1 MAVDSPISR
10 RRFLEWTGACG
21 AALLAPPLAGAFP
34 RPAGA
39 IDAHGRSVVILWN
52 EAVLQGLR
60 ESKLGPP
67 MAARAL
73 AIVHTCIYDAWAA
86 YDRIAVG
93 TRLGGSLRRPPRE
106 RTLANKNAA
115 MSFAAHRAAVDLFP
129 GSRAS
134 VFEPLMARLGYDPRD
149 ASTNAAAPNGSGTL
163 AAQAV
168 IDFRHRDGS
177 NQLGD
182 EQGGIPGVAYSDTTG
197 FVSANA
203 PMDLTGPFDAAS
215 VRDPNAW
222 QPLRYVDASGV
233 LVTQLFVGAHWQRV
247 VPFAL
252 ASSVQFR
259 SPTGPAR
266 AASPEFRSQAEA
278 LLRISAT
285 LTDEQ
290 KAIAEYWADGPKSE
304 LPPGHWNLFA
314 QVVSARDRHGAGERG
329 LERDAKLFFALTNAI
344 FDAGICAWDN
354 KCAYASV
361 RPITALRYLFQGR
374 PVQAWGGPYQGTKV
388 IAGERWLPYQASTF
402 PTPPFPEYASGHSCF
417 SAAAAEILRL
427 FTGSDAFGNSV
438 TIPAGSS
445 KVEPGAAP
453 PHDVKLT
460 WPTFRAAADE
470 AGLSRRYGGIHFEQG
485 DLDARAAGRAVAR
498 GAWAKA
504 QAYFAPGRD
513 HDRSDDFLH

>member
-1 MAVDSPISR
+1 
-10 RRFLEWTGACG
+10 
-21 AALLAPPLAGAFP
+21 
-34 RPAGA
+34 
-39 IDAHGRSVVILWN
+39 
-52 EAVLQGLR
+52 
-60 ESKLGPP
+60 
-67 MAARAL
+67 
-73 AIVHTCIYDAWAA
+73 
-86 YDRIAVG
+86 
-93 TRLGGSLRRPPRE
+93 
-106 RTLANKNAA
+106 
-115 MSFAAHRAAVDLFP
+115 
-129 GSRAS
+129 
-134 VFEPLMARLGYDPRD
+134 
-149 ASTNAAAPNGSGTL
+149 
-163 AAQAV
+163 
-168 IDFRHRDGS
+168 
-177 NQLGD
+177 
-182 EQGGIPGVAYSDTTG
+182 
-197 FVSANA
+197 
-203 PMDLTGPFDAAS
+203 
-215 VRDPNAW
+215 
-222 QPLRYVDASGV
+222 V

-417 SAAAAEILRL
+417 SAAGAEILRL

-453 PHDVKLT
+453 AHDVKLT